1 MCGPLLIQ
9 FTLGA
14 QEKLRTVKGK
24 GSKKPVYEMEHFTEK
39 VIGEK
44 RGYGVKKDQG
54 KYIKYG
60 PQTYQNWQF

>member
-1 MCGPLLIQ
+1 MYGPLIMIQ

-39 VIGEK
+39 VIGGKEGMELK
-44 RGYGVKKDQG
+44 RTKESTINTDHKH
-54 KYIKYG
+54 I
-60 PQTYQNWQF
+60 